1 MRNSLL
7 GKLILFFVGTILFAS
22 CGKENGSDSRVD
34 GLKPIYVKPENI
46 HNILVKK
53 LDGNYSIPNDAQVKL
68 HGTLLFVTDNGEGFY
83 LWDNSNPRTPTAK
96 LRFDV
101 PGVDNLSLAYET
113 GPSGEALVSFKNY
126 DDLVKMELLSNGND
140 KYAGAKLFRRYI
152 GYYQN
157 FEVPTVPVTT
167 GYWECYDSS
176 KGILVAWKKAVI
188 SKPLCFQ

>member
-7 GKLILFFVGTILFAS
+7 GKLILFFVGTIFLAS
-22 CGKENGSDSRVD
+22 CTKENGSESRID
-34 GLKPIYVKPENI
+34 GLKPIYV
-46 HNILVKK
+46 
-53 LDGNYSIPNDAQVKL
+53 IPNDAQVKL
-68 HGTLLFVTDNGEGFY
+68 QGTLLFVTDNGEGFY

-140 KYAGAKLFRRYI
+140 KYTGAKLFRRYI